1 MEIIK
6 NIANDLAEISLKGRL
21 DTTTAPALD
30 DEINA
35 IIPNVSKIV
44 LDFAELDY
52 LSSAGLRVILCTQKA
67 MSAKNG
73 SFVIKH
79 VNDTIMDVFDMT
91 GFTSILTI
99 EK

>member
-6 NIANDLAEISLKGRL
+6 KNNNDEMTFSLKGRL
-21 DTTTAPALD
+21 DTTTAPLLD
-30 DEINA
+30 EEVNKDINN
-35 IIPNVSKIV
+35 ISKLIF
-44 LDFAELDY
+44 DFAGLEY
-52 LSSAGLRVILCTQKA
+52 LSSAGLRVILSTQKA
-67 MSAKNG
+67 ISAKGG
-73 SFVIKH
+73 SFIIKN

>member
-6 NIANDLAEISLKGRL
+6 NINNDEINFALVGRL
-21 DTTTAPALD
+21 DTTTAPSLD
-30 DEINA
+30 AA
-35 IIPNVSKIV
+35 IAEVMPSAKKIV
-44 LDFAELDY
+44 LDFAQLEY
-52 LSSAGLRVILCTQKA
+52 LSSAGLRVILSTQKA
-67 MSAKNG
+67 IAAKSG
-73 SFVIKH
+73 EFIIKH

>member
-6 NIANDLAEISLKGRL
+6 NINNGEGIFSLKGRL
-21 DTTTAPALD
+21 DTTTAPSLD
-30 DEINA
+30 AAVNEA
-35 IIPNVSKIV
+35 IGSLDKIV
-44 LDFAELDY
+44 FDFAELEY

-67 MSAKNG
+67 MAAKNG
-73 SFVIKH
+73 SLIIKH

-99 EK
+99 ED